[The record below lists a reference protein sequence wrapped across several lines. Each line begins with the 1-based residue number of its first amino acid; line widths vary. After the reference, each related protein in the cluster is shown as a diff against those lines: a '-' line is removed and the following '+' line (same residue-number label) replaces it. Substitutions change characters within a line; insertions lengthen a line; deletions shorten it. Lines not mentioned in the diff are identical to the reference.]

1 MEDEDEEALRGV
13 EHGEDVGNGHRLLAE
28 EEEAHDP
35 RQAQEHLKG
44 HGSLNPRPDE
54 QRQSRKRYSTLQQ
67 NSVSKRQTR
76 HLFWCLG
83 STT

>member
-35 RQAQEHLKG
+35 RQAQQHLKG
-44 HGSLNPRPDE
+44 QGSLDPRPDE
-54 QRQSRKRYSTLQQ
+54 QRQSRERYSTPQQ
-67 NSVSKRQTR
+67 TAVSNRQTR
-76 HLFWCLG
+76 HL
-83 STT
+83 